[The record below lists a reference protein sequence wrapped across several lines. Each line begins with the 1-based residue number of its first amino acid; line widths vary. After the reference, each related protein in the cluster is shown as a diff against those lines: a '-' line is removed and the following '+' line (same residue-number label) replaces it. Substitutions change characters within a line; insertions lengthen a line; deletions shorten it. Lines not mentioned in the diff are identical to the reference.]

1 MKFLEKFYNMQN
13 HSHQKTDNVHFARQR
28 KKIIIFKPESATLN
42 TRNELGAH
50 CKHKQTKLLY
60 KKPKKKDKT

>member
-1 MKFLEKFYNMQN
+1 MTPGTEK
-13 HSHQKTDNVHFARQR
+13 K
-28 KKIIIFKPESATLN
+28 KKIIIFKPKSATLN

-60 KKPKKKDKT
+60 KKPRKKDKT